1 VTSTYKDLIRDFSRG
16 KKDGEDVVQLFFLEE
31 FGIETYNVGEL
42 QIGYDIE
49 VIGMAG
55 KGIGIENATFSE
67 DKLLSKFIKKFGRTF
82 EIKRDFTSDKT
93 GNLYWECWSN
103 KRVENPGC
111 QLSCKADTIIYVR
124 KKEFIF
130 LRRDKF
136 LSWFFENIFLNT
148 DLAENWRKKTSRGK
162 TLKMMAARSNPDVR
176 GILLP
181 VEDIKDSVACFYIKK
196 R

>member
-1 VTSTYKDLIRDFSRG
+1 MTSTYKQLIKDFDRG
-16 KKDGEDVVQLFFLEE
+16 RKDGEDVVQKFLLEE
-31 FGIETYNVGEL
+31 FGIETRNIGEL
-42 QIGYDIE
+42 QLGYDLEVVGLVGDNIDIE
-49 VIGMAG
+49 
-55 KGIGIENATFSE
+55 KATFSE
-67 DKLLSKFIKKFGRTF
+67 DKLVAKFIKKFGRTF
-82 EIKRDFTSDKT
+82 EVKRDFTSDKT

-103 KRVENPGC
+103 KKAGVPGC
-111 QLSCKADTIIYVR
+111 QLSCISDTVIYVR

-162 TLKMMAARSNPDVR
+162 KLKMMAARNNYDVR

-181 VEDIKDSVACFYIKK
+181 VDDIKDSVACFYIKE